1 MESGRKRTG
10 GARGEEE
17 TSQIGVGSHV
27 QVGTRKTGCGEGM
40 GCEER
45 RFHCV
50 QLNPAITVT
59 PVIEIRL
66 KPMLS

>member
-27 QVGTRKTGCGEGM
+27 QVGTRKTGCGEGKENDAEFSRI
-40 GCEER
+40 GR
-45 RFHCV
+45 H
-50 QLNPAITVT
+50 QG
-59 PVIEIRL
+59 RL
-66 KPMLS
+66 DR